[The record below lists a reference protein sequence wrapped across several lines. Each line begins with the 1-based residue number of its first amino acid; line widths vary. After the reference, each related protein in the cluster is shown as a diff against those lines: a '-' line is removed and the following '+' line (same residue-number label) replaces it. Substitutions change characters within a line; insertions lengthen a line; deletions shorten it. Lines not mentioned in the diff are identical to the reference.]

1 MTYYIN
7 QTEARAIA
15 RNDLTIF
22 REVNALM
29 EQVIVDAAAG
39 SYQTVVDDGTLMTNS
54 TPDITI
60 TGNVANPTIVGGET
74 FIINGTTI
82 TLGTTGTNLN
92 SIIADINDA
101 GVTGVVASKDASG
114 HLVITYTTSQ
124 TLSWQALIGAGTAN
138 PALGYTDNS
147 THTATNPESVD
158 FYSVWQGLTSDRA
171 KLDQINQV
179 TKYFEN
185 LGYTIDIRTNTST
198 DKTFK
203 WTISY

>member
-22 REVNALM
+22 REVNSLM

-39 SYQTVVDDGTLMTNS
+39 KYQTVVDDGTQMTTS
-54 TPDITI
+54 TPDIII
-60 TGNVANPTIVGGET
+60 TGSVVNPTIVGGET

-101 GVTGVVASKDASG
+101 GIAGVAASKDASS
-114 HLVITYTTSQ
+114 HLVITYTTTQ
-124 TLSWQALIGAGTAN
+124 TLTWQALIGAGTAN
-138 PALGYTDNS
+138 AALGFIDNS
-147 THTATNPESVD
+147 THTANNPESVD
-158 FYSVWQGLTSDRA
+158 FYSVWQGLATDRA